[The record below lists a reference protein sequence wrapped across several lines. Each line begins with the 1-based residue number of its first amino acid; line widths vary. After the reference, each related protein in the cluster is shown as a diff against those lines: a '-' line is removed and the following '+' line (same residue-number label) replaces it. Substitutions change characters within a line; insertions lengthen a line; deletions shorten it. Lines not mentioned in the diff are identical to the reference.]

1 MLLNRRTWQYRGRA
15 KNDAAIRQRLEALA
29 QQRRRF
35 GAPRLHVLLRREG
48 IRINHKRTERIYRE
62 AGLTLAKRRRFR
74 KRTGAQRKVL
84 QPTTRADE
92 RWSMDFVADNLT
104 DGRRL
109 KILTIVDD
117 HTRENPGI
125 EVDTSI
131 NGVRVTHV
139 LDRIAVFRGYP
150 KMIVVDNGPEFAG
163 RALDEWAYRNKVEL
177 HFIEPGK
184 PVENCYIE
192 SFNGKFRDECLNE
205 HWFTRMELAREIIE
219 AWRVDYNEVRPH
231 SSLGN
236 LTPAEFA
243 RNLRAEPV
251 LYST

>member
-1 MLLNRRTWQYRGRA
+1 M
-15 KNDAAIRQRLEALA
+15 
-29 QQRRRF
+29 
-35 GAPRLHVLLRREG
+35 
-48 IRINHKRTERIYRE
+48 
-62 AGLTLAKRRRFR
+62 AKRRRFR

-84 QPTTRADE
+84 QLTTWANE

-117 HTRENPGI
+117 HTRESPGI
-125 EVDTSI
+125 EADTSI

-192 SFNGKFRDECLNE
+192 SFNGKFRDECLSE
-205 HWFTRMELAREIIE
+205 HWFMRMEHAREIIE

-243 RNLRAEPV
+243 RNLRAQPV